1 MAAAAAPF
9 FAAPLAVLIVMLLVL
24 GYSPAYSAMLATA
37 VTVAMLIWDGK
48 ARRLSGRLFVG
59 RVMTALVDASR
70 QIALI
75 AAIII
80 CAGLIVGVFHAPGL
94 GVKIT
99 GLIDRESGV

>member
-1 MAAAAAPF
+1 
-9 FAAPLAVLIVMLLVL
+9 
-24 GYSPAYSAMLATA
+24 MLATA

-80 CAGLIVGVFHAPGL
+80 CAGLIVGVFHATGL

-99 GLIDRESGV
+99 GLILDLSGGHLWAALVLTALARSEEHTSELQSLMRI